1 MSPTEHWTVLLHL
14 AATLTMVGVIWFVQ
28 IVHYP
33 LFARVGLDGFRRYEM
48 DHQRLTAWVVGPPML
63 VELITA
69 SLLVWWQPVGLSLT
83 MSWIGLA
90 LVLSIWAVTYSVQ
103 VPQHAS
109 LILRYDG
116 AVQRRLVLGNW
127 YRTFAW
133 TTRGLLVLWM
143 VGQLLTTTANSP
155 AAEMARNSL
164 P

>member
-1 MSPTEHWTVLLHL
+1 MSEFEKWTLLLHL

-33 LFARVGLDGFRRYEM
+33 LFAQVGRDEFRRYEM
-48 DHQRLTAWVVGPPML
+48 DHQRLTAWVVGPLML
-63 VELITA
+63 TELVSAI
-69 SLLVWWQPVGLSLT
+69 LLVWWEPTGISTTFL
-83 MSWIGLA
+83 WIGLA
-90 LVLSIWAVTYSVQ
+90 LLLSVWAVTYTVQ

-109 LILRYDG
+109 LILSYDG

-133 TTRGLLVLWM
+133 SARGLLVLWM
-143 VGQLLTTTANSP
+143 VGQLFTTIGESP
-155 AAEMARNSL
+155 AGQLARNAI